1 MPSAQ
6 HSPSLKILLA
16 DDSASI
22 RTVLAAML
30 ADLGHEVVAVADG
43 AQAVERFKQQ
53 PFDMA
58 LLDGIMPQMDGFEA
72 TARIKALAEEQKRWV
87 PILIISAS
95 EEQDAAIRGLDSGA
109 EDFLYKPVHPRLL
122 EAKIDA
128 YARSLTFYHRLV
140 ENEQRAKAISDG
152 VVDAIISI
160 DEHGIILSCNAATQQ
175 IFGYER
181 EEILGQN
188 ISLLMPE
195 PLRSQ
200 HDGYIS
206 RYLQSGEAHVIGK
219 GGREVVGLRKDGTT
233 IDIRM
238 GVSEIRLPSGQRVFI
253 GVLGDISRQ
262 KAQAARLRQN
272 AEKLAQLNEEITTD
286 MEIATAVMDRLIF
299 KDALRDPQLRYHLVA
314 ASQLSGDLVA
324 AVRAPNGTLYIMVA
338 DATGHGLAA
347 AISLLPALWVF
358 YGMARKN
365 ATVPEIVAEINSRLK
380 ETVPVGRFV
389 AAHIASINNP
399 ARTVRLW
406 SGGMP
411 PAYFLTSDGQLKP
424 LRSPHLALGIL
435 PSELFDPQT
444 EILEWQPSSQ
454 MFFCSDGLTEAQN
467 PNGEMFSDA
476 RLQQLLARGTPD
488 TLFSDIVTAVE
499 NHLQGQ
505 PGQDDISL
513 LSVLLP

>member
-1 MPSAQ
+1 MTSSQPSA
-6 HSPSLKILLA
+6 SLKILLA
-16 DDSASI
+16 DDSASV
-22 RTVLAAML
+22 RTLLAAML
-30 ADLGHEVVAVADG
+30 AELGHEVAAVADG
-43 AQAVERFKQQ
+43 AQAVERFQQQ

-72 TARIKALAEEQKRWV
+72 TAHIKALAEEQKRWV

-95 EEQDAAIRGLDSGA
+95 EDQEAAVRGLDSGA

-128 YARSLTFYHRLV
+128 YARSLAFYHRLV

-160 DEHGIILSCNAATQQ
+160 DEQGIMLSCNPAAQQ

-181 EEILGQN
+181 EELLGRN

-195 PLRSQ
+195 PLRGR
-200 HDGYIS
+200 HDGYIA
-206 RYLQSGEAHVIGK
+206 RYLQSGEAHVIGR
-219 GGREVVGLRKDGTT
+219 GGREVAGLRKDGAA
-233 IDIRM
+233 IDLRV
-238 GVSEIRLPSGQRVFI
+238 GVSEIRMPGGQRIFI
-253 GVLGDISRQ
+253 GVLGDITQQ
-262 KAQAARLRQN
+262 KAQEAHIRQN
-272 AEKLAQLNEEITTD
+272 AEKLAQLNEEITND
-286 MEIATAVMDRLIF
+286 MEIATAVMDKLIF
-299 KDALRDPQLRYHLVA
+299 KDALHDAQLHHHLVP
-314 ASQLSGDLVA
+314 ASQLSGDLAA
-324 AVRAPNGTLYIMVA
+324 AVRSPNGTLYIMLA

-365 ATVPEIVAEINSRLK
+365 ATVPEIVAEINARLK

-389 AAHIASINNP
+389 AAHIATINNP
-399 ARTVRLW
+399 ARTMRLW

-411 PAYFLTSDGQLKP
+411 PAYFLASDGHLKL

-444 EILEWQPSSQ
+444 EIIEWQPSSQ

-467 PNGEMFSDA
+467 PAGEMFSEA
-476 RLQQLLARGTPD
+476 RLQQLLSAG
-488 TLFSDIVTAVE
+488 TLFSGIVTAVE
-499 NHLQGQ
+499 HHLQGQ

>member
-1 MPSAQ
+1 MPPAQ
-6 HSPSLKILLA
+6 PSHSLKILLA
-16 DDSASI
+16 DDSASV
-22 RTVLAAML
+22 RMVLSAML
-30 ADLGHEVVAVADG
+30 AELGHEVAAVADG
-43 AQAVERFKQQ
+43 AQAVERFQQQ

-95 EEQDAAIRGLDSGA
+95 EDQDAAVRGLDSGA

-128 YARSLTFYHRLV
+128 YARSLTFYRRLV
-140 ENEQRAKAISDG
+140 ENEQRAQAISDG

-160 DEHGIILSCNAATQQ
+160 DEHGIILSCNPAAQH

-181 EEILGQN
+181 EELLGQN

-195 PLRSQ
+195 PLRSL
-200 HDGYIS
+200 HDSYIT
-206 RYLQSGEAHVIGK
+206 RYLQTSEAHVIGRD
-219 GGREVVGLRKDGTT
+219 GREVVGLRKDGSV
-233 IDIRM
+233 IDLRM

-253 GVLGDISRQ
+253 GVLGDISQQ
-262 KAQAARLRQN
+262 KAQAANLREN
-272 AEKLAQLNEEITTD
+272 AEKLARLNEEITND
-286 MEIATAVMDRLIF
+286 MDIATAVMDKLIF
-299 KDALRDPQLRYHLVA
+299 KDALHDAQLHYHLVPA
-314 ASQLSGDLVA
+314 RQLSGDLAA
-324 AVRAPNGTLYIMVA
+324 AVRSSNSTLYIMLA

-365 ATVPEIVAEINSRLK
+365 ATVPEIAAEINSRLK

-389 AAHIASINNP
+389 AAHIATINNP

-411 PAYFLTSDGQLKP
+411 PAYFLASDGQLK
-424 LRSPHLALGIL
+424 LLHSPHLALGIL
-435 PSELFDPQT
+435 PSEQFDPQT
-444 EILEWQPSSQ
+444 EIIEWRPSSH
-454 MFFCSDGLTEAQN
+454 MLFCSDGLTEAQN
-467 PNGEMFSDA
+467 PVGEMFSEA
-476 RLQQLLARGTPD
+476 RLQQLLAGGTTN
-488 TLFSDIVTAVE
+488 TLFNDIVTAVE
-499 NHLQGQ
+499 YHLQGQ
-505 PGQDDISL
+505 PSQDDISL